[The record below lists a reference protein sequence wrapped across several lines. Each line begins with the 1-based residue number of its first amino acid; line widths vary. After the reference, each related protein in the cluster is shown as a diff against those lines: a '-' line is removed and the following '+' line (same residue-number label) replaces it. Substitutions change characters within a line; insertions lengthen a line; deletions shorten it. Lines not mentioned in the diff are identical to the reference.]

1 MNVRLLDNA
10 LPACRLETWHTV
22 FIYSPDDMQVT
33 DTNIAFDPAADTSA
47 KEISLGEAAE
57 IIRNLTEVPALEQIR
72 EWFSSLAL
80 RQRDYERYRLF
91 AARKYARNLVARSS
105 FAEMLMLCWRSG
117 QRTPIHDHGGSVGVV
132 MVCEGLLTETMFEH
146 VPEGRVRPYNTY
158 RWGPGSITGADVPDV
173 HQLLNLQPA
182 GRDMVTLHCYAPPL
196 SVLNTY
202 SPRSSRVGRWR
213 EGYFTG
219 GAGI

>member
-1 MNVRLLDNA
+1 
-10 LPACRLETWHTV
+10 
-22 FIYSPDDMQVT
+22 MQVS
-33 DTNIAFDPAADTSA
+33 DTNTIFEPTVDSSV

-57 IIRNLTEVPALEQIR
+57 IIRNLTEVPTLDQIK
-72 EWFSSLAL
+72 EWFSSLLL

-91 AARKYARNLVARSS
+91 AERKYARNLVARSS

-146 VPEGRVRPYNTY
+146 APESRVRPYNTY

>member
-1 MNVRLLDNA
+1 
-10 LPACRLETWHTV
+10 
-22 FIYSPDDMQVT
+22 MQVT
-33 DTNIAFDPAADTSA
+33 DTNTIFEPAADTTA

-57 IIRNLTEVPALEQIR
+57 IIRGLTEVPALDQIK
-72 EWFSSLAL
+72 EWFSSLIL

-91 AARKYARNLVARSS
+91 TDRKYARNLIARSS

-146 VPEGRVRPYNTY
+146 VPESRVRPYNTN

-182 GRDMVTLHCYAPPL
+182 GRDLVTLHCYAPPL

>member
-1 MNVRLLDNA
+1 
-10 LPACRLETWHTV
+10 
-22 FIYSPDDMQVT
+22 MQVT
-33 DTNIAFDPAADTSA
+33 DTNTIFETAVENSA

-57 IIRNLTEVPALEQIR
+57 IIHNLTEVPALDQIK
-72 EWFSSLAL
+72 EWFSSLLL
-80 RQRDYERYRLF
+80 RQRDYDRYRLF
-91 AARKYARNLVARSS
+91 ASRKYARNLIARSS

-182 GRDMVTLHCYAPPL
+182 GRDLVTLHCYAPPL